1 MADTPIPSIS
11 KALVDW
17 LDRLYPDRCP
27 NPNMLERE
35 VWIAVGRADVVRKLK
50 HEHEQQAIRVLES

>member
-1 MADTPIPSIS
+1 VADTPIPLIS

-17 LDRLYPDRCP
+17 LDRLFPDRCP
-27 NPNMLERE
+27 NPNMSDRD

-50 HEHEQQAIRVLES
+50 YEHEQQAARVMES